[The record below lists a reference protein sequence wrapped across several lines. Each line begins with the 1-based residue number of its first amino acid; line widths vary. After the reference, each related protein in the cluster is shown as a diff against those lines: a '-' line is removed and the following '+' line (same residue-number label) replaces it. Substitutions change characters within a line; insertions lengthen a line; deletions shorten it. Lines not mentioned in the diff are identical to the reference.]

1 MNRAVDTVR
10 AVAQGF
16 LRRFGEDCG
25 LKLRNIANEIGLS
38 VEEVDADNFEGA
50 LLRISGVPR
59 GTVVLNGNVR
69 EDRRKLF
76 TLAHEI
82 GHYLLPDPQS
92 QTGPRRR

>member
-1 MNRAVDTVR
+1 MNSAVDTVS

-25 LKLRNIANEIGLS
+25 RNLQEIAKDIGLS

-59 GTVVLNGNVR
+59 GTVVLNRNVR
-69 EDRRKLF
+69 EDGRKLF
-76 TLAHEI
+76 YART
-82 GHYLLPDPQS
+82 
-92 QTGPRRR
+92 